1 MVWPVRACHSLKV
14 SISSG
19 AEPEMNRRMWLAACL
34 VRPGSASMRTYS
46 VGTPMNTVA
55 FAHRFDGQLRVE
67 LAEPDHLAA
76 IEQRAVQRHE
86 QAVHVEDR
94 QRVDQHVAPRLQ
106 PQ

>member
-14 SISSG
+14 SISKG
-19 AEPEMNRRMWLAACL
+19 AEPEMNKRMWLVACL

-55 FAHRFDGQLRVE
+55 FAIFSMASFGSNFPSQIIL
-67 LAEPDHLAA
+67 LPLSS
-76 IEQRAVQRHE
+76 
-86 QAVHVEDR
+86 
-94 QRVDQHVAPRLQ
+94 APWSATNKPWTWKIGNAWISTSPALQ

>member
-1 MVWPVRACHSLKV
+1 VKV

-19 AEPEMNRRMWLAACL
+19 AEPADEQAHVRAASR
-34 VRPGSASMRTYS
+34 VSPGSASMRTYS

-55 FAHRFDGQLRVE
+55 SRHARDARPWGRTGQ
-67 LAEPDHLAA
+67 PDHLAA
-76 IEQRAVQRHE
+76 IEQRAVNGHE

-94 QRVDQHVAPRLQ
+94 QRVDEHVAPRQGCQ